1 MFVAMLSKYLRMKT
15 KRNVNHI
22 EIQPLVLEI
31 LTQID
36 MELDE
41 AKGEMEKENLRK
53 EYDDWMELATLSFS
67 VYENDGKYGVKL
79 SDGRIAEP
87 AVYDEVRIGAPEVIV
102 LAHKGDEWIVLYEYL
117 HRTDAHI
124 RCKDLKPTEWAGV
137 YMAQVAG
144 LWGLYDTNK
153 NDWILPP
160 DYNEII
166 CNGWNT
172 VLRKGDKYG
181 FFGYEFYVPAVYDG
195 LRFCRDWGYVG
206 FYKGDVLGYIDKDGR
221 WTDDIS
227 KACVWA
233 ESAEHRIWP
242 KKETC

>member
-79 SDGRIAEP
+79 SD
-87 AVYDEVRIGAPEVIV
+87 
-102 LAHKGDEWIVLYEYL
+102 
-117 HRTDAHI
+117 
-124 RCKDLKPTEWAGV
+124 
-137 YMAQVAG
+137 
-144 LWGLYDTNK
+144 
-153 NDWILPP
+153 
-160 DYNEII
+160 
-166 CNGWNT
+166 
-172 VLRKGDKYG
+172 
-181 FFGYEFYVPAVYDG
+181 
-195 LRFCRDWGYVG
+195 
-206 FYKGDVLGYIDKDGR
+206 
-221 WTDDIS
+221 
-227 KACVWA
+227 
-233 ESAEHRIWP
+233 
-242 KKETC
+242 